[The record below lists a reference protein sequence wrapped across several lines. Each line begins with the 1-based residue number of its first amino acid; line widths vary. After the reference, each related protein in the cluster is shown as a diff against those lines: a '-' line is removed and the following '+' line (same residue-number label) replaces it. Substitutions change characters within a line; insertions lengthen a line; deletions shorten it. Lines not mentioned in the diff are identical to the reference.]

1 MNVVRCTDSS
11 STKKASQRLYGTVW
25 VEDVISMHLIRTH
38 IAVAPRNLTYAY
50 ILYHRPHFLYISFIF
65 MYLFFSFFFL
75 FPCLLLSL
83 SSHTGSH
90 IQRAPVFGRSP
101 SVHRLFVYTHQFL
114 CLFFSF
120 LKITFTPLSSVTLF
134 PFGQRRTSKR
144 CWHSTTTVSVARVV

>member
-101 SVHRLFVYTHQFL
+101 SVHRLFVYTHQFCFCFI
-114 CLFFSF
+114 CLFFF
-120 LKITFTPLSSVTLF
+120 YPGEDKFY
-134 PFGQRRTSKR
+134 
-144 CWHSTTTVSVARVV
+144 TTVVRHTLSVRPTQNI